1 MNTTRWDLHFLTST
15 RGRIVCLLRFSRR
28 TVSELAEMLDLTSS
42 AVRSQLSALEEDG
55 LVQRAGTRR
64 GVRKPH
70 QEYDLTPE
78 AMSLFPKAHEP
89 VLREVIRIFCQRFSP
104 QAVDEMVREVGRRL
118 ANKYQKD
125 VNACS
130 GEERLEKA
138 LEIFRQIGGL
148 AGTEERE
155 RQTFVLGYSC
165 PLPSLTPEYPEACR
179 LMESFLTDLIGHP
192 LEEKCDR
199 KDPPQC
205 LFMIRSS
212 PIRSSPSSDGTS
224 PE

>member
-1 MNTTRWDLHFLTST
+1 MDATRWDLHFLTST

-28 TVSELAEMLDLTSS
+28 TASELAETLGLTTS
-42 AVRSQLSALEEDG
+42 AVRSQLSALEGDG

-70 QEYDLTPE
+70 QEYDLTPK
-78 AMSLFPKAHEP
+78 AMGLFPTAHEP
-89 VLREVIRIFCQRFSP
+89 VLREVIRIFSQRFPP
-104 QAVDEMVREVGRRL
+104 QTVDEMVREVGRRL
-118 ANKYQKD
+118 ACEYRED
-125 VNACS
+125 VDACNA
-130 GEERLEKA
+130 EERLEKA
-138 LEIFRQIGGL
+138 LEIFRQFGGL
-148 AGTEERE
+148 CGTEERE

-165 PLPSLTPEYPEACR
+165 PLPSLTPEHPEACR
-179 LMESFLTDLIGHP
+179 LMESFLAELIGYP
-192 LEEKCDR
+192 LEEKCNR

-212 PIRSSPSSDGTS
+212 LSSDGTS